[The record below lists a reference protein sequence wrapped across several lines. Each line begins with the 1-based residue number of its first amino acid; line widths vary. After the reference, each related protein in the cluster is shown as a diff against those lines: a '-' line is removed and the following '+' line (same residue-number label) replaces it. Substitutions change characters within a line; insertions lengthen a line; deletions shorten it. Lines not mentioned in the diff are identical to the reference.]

1 MILFIDPR
9 VLEKGRGGVAYAHAY
24 KYTETY
30 TLL

>member
-9 VLEKGRGGVAYAHAY
+9 VLEKGRGVAYAHAY